1 MIRGE
6 FSPGPS
12 THNVKFFADESRN
25 PNIAVRDLFT
35 QAPSAIGLLFGD
47 ALRWEFVN
55 SELVRVAGRK
65 GAEDFVGKTIRE
77 SLPELEGQ
85 GFFELLENVYSTGNP
100 YVGREVKAV
109 LNRNGDLEDA
119 YFNFVYQPLRRDDG
133 QVEGVLVH
141 GIEVTYE
148 VLARQEINRRDRAT
162 GLLAAI
168 VDSSDDAI
176 ISKNLDG
183 IITSWNKSA
192 ESLFGYRAEEAIGR
206 HITLIIPPD
215 RRAEEAM
222 IIERIRRG
230 QRVDH
235 FETVRE
241 RKDGSRIELSLTI
254 SPVKDS
260 AGRIIGASKVARDI
274 TELRQTARTLR
285 ENEERLRKTEKLAAA
300 GQLAASLAHEIN
312 NPLSSI
318 TNALYLLKHHSG
330 LDPKAQNFVGIAS
343 TELARMSRIVKQ
355 SLSYYRSRVLPKDVD
370 IAASVDES
378 LEVFSGKTDRA
389 GIRVTRK
396 ITEAGPV
403 LGFPDE
409 VRQVIDNLLLNAVE
423 AMPRGGR
430 LAVSVRPSCSW
441 RDPSVHGVRLTIADS
456 GSGIP
461 KGILPRIFE
470 PFFTT
475 KPEKGTG
482 LGLWVV
488 YALVCRHDGAIRV
501 RSSALPGHCGTAVSV
516 LWPHAFRPQTGEV
529 LESSLAA

>member
-1 MIRGE
+1 MSGNSSRM
-6 FSPGPS
+6 PS
-12 THNVKFFADESRN
+12 AREVRFFADESST
-25 PNIAVRDLFT
+25 PNIAMRDLFM
-35 QAPSAIGLLFGD
+35 QAPSAIGVLFGD

-55 SELVRVAGRK
+55 SELVRVAGRHRP
-65 GAEDFVGKTIRE
+65 EQFVGKTIRE

-85 GFFELLENVYSTGNP
+85 GFFEMLENVYCTGNP
-100 YVGREVKAV
+100 YVGKEVKAV
-109 LNRNGDLEDA
+109 LNKNGDMEEA
-119 YFNFVYQPLRRDDG
+119 YFNFVYQPLCGEDG

-141 GIEVTYE
+141 GIDVTYE
-148 VLARQEINRRDRAT
+148 VLAREEIDRRDQAT

-176 ISKNLDG
+176 VSKNLDG

-192 ESLFGYRAEEAIGR
+192 ELLFGYSAAEAIGR

-215 RRAEEAM
+215 RRPEEDM
-222 IIERIRRG
+222 IIERIRHG
-230 QRVDH
+230 LRVDH
-235 FETVRE
+235 FETVRL

-254 SPVKDS
+254 SPVKDA

-274 TELRQTARTLR
+274 TERRQAARTLR
-285 ENEERLRKTEKLAAA
+285 ENEERLHKTEKLAAA

-330 LDPKAQNFVGIAS
+330 IDPKAQNLVGIAS

-355 SLSYYRSRVLPKDVD
+355 SLSYYRSRSLPKDVD
-370 IAASVDES
+370 IAAAVEES
-378 LEVFSGKTDRA
+378 LQVFSGKTDRA

-396 ITEAGPV
+396 IAQTEPV

-430 LAVSVRPSCSW
+430 LAISVHSSQRW

-488 YALVCRHDGAIRV
+488 YALLARHDGAIRV
-501 RSSALPGHCGTAVSV
+501 RSSSLPGRCGTAVSV
-516 LWPHAFRPQTGEV
+516 LWPHVFRPQNSEV

>member
-1 MIRGE
+1 MSGKS
-6 FSPGPS
+6 SPVS
-12 THNVKFFADESRN
+12 SSRNVKFFVDESHN
-25 PNIAVRDLFT
+25 PHIAVSDLFM
-35 QAPSAIGLLFGD
+35 QAPSAIGVLFGN

-55 SELVRVAGRK
+55 SELVRVAGRNHP
-65 GAEDFVGKTIRE
+65 AELVGKTIRE

-85 GFFELLENVYSTGNP
+85 GFFELLEAVYSSGEP
-100 YVGREVKAV
+100 YAGREVKAV
-109 LNRNGDLEDA
+109 LNKNGDMQDT
-119 YFNFVYQPLRRDDG
+119 YFNFVYQALRSDDG
-133 QVEGVLVH
+133 RVQGVLVH
-141 GIEVTYE
+141 AIDVTYE
-148 VLARQEINRRDRAT
+148 VLARKEISRRDRAL

-176 ISKNLDG
+176 VSKNLDG
-183 IITSWNKSA
+183 VITSWNKSA
-192 ESLFGYRAEEAIGR
+192 EHLFGYRAEEAIGR

-215 RRAEEAM
+215 RRTEEDM
-222 IIERIRRG
+222 IIERIRHG

-235 FETVRE
+235 FETVRL

-254 SPVKDS
+254 SPVKDA

-274 TELRQTARTLR
+274 TERRQAARTLR
-285 ENEERLRKTEKLAAA
+285 ENEERLHKTEKLAAA

-330 LDPKAQNFVGIAS
+330 LDPKAQSFVGIAS
-343 TELARMSRIVKQ
+343 AELARMSRIVKQ
-355 SLSYYRSRVLPKDVD
+355 SLSYYRSRMLPKDVD
-370 IAASVDES
+370 IAATVDES

-389 GIRVTRK
+389 RIRVTRK
-396 ITEAGPV
+396 IAKTEPV
-403 LGFPDE
+403 LGFADE

-430 LAVSVRPSCSW
+430 LAISVRPSQSW

-488 YALVCRHDGAIRV
+488 YALLARHDGAIRV
-501 RSSALPGHCGTAVSV
+501 HSSALPGRSGTAISV
-516 LWPHAFRPQTGEV
+516 LWPYAFRPQAEEV

>member
-1 MIRGE
+1 MSEDFPRV
-6 FSPGPS
+6 P
-12 THNVKFFADESRN
+12 TARNVKFFADESRR
-25 PNIAVRDLFT
+25 PNIAMRDLL
-35 QAPSAIGLLFGD
+35 QEAPSAIGVLFGD
-47 ALRWEFVN
+47 ALRWQFVN
-55 SELVRVAGRK
+55 SEFLRVAGRNR
-65 GAEDFVGKTIRE
+65 AEEFVGKTIRE

-85 GFFELLENVYSTGNP
+85 GFFELLENVYCTGNP
-100 YVGREVKAV
+100 YRGREVKAV
-109 LNRNGDLEDA
+109 LNKNGHMQDA
-119 YFNFVYQPLRRDDG
+119 YFNFVYQPLRTDDG
-133 QVEGVLVH
+133 HVQGVLVH
-141 GIEVTYE
+141 AIDVTYE
-148 VLARQEINRRDRAT
+148 VLARNEINRRDRAM

-176 ISKNLDG
+176 VSKGLDG
-183 IITSWNKSA
+183 VITSWNKSA
-192 ESLFGYRAEEAIGR
+192 EVLFGYSAEEAIGR

-215 RRAEEAM
+215 RRAEEDM

-235 FETVRE
+235 FETVRL

-254 SPVKDS
+254 SPVRDP
-260 AGRIIGASKVARDI
+260 AGKIIGASKVARDI
-274 TELRQTARTLR
+274 TERRQAARSLR
-285 ENEERLRKTEKLAAA
+285 ESEERLRKTEKLAAA

-318 TNALYLLKHHSG
+318 TNALYLLKHCPG
-330 LDPKAQNFVGIAS
+330 LDPKAQSFVSIAS

-370 IAASVDES
+370 IAAAVDES
-378 LEVFSGKTDRA
+378 LQVFSGKTDRA
-389 GIRVTRK
+389 GIRITRK
-396 ITEAGPV
+396 ISKAGPV

-430 LAVSVRPSCSW
+430 LAICVHPSRSW
-441 RDPSVHGVRLTIADS
+441 RDPSIHGVRLTIADS
-456 GSGIP
+456 GAGIP
-461 KGILPRIFE
+461 KGVLPRIFE

-488 YALVCRHDGAIRV
+488 YALLSRHEGAIRV
-501 RSSALPGHCGTAVSV
+501 HSSALPGRCGTAVSV
-516 LWPHAFRPQTGEV
+516 LWPHVFRLQPGEV
-529 LESSLAA
+529 PEASLAA

>member
-1 MIRGE
+1 MSRE
-6 FSPGPS
+6 SSQVPS
-12 THNVKFFADESRN
+12 ARNVKFFADESRT
-25 PNIAVRDLFT
+25 PPIAMRDLFML
-35 QAPSAIGLLFGD
+35 APSAIGVLVGD

-55 SELVRVAGRK
+55 SELVRVAGRHRP
-65 GAEDFVGKTIRE
+65 EEFVGKTIRE

-85 GFFELLENVYSTGNP
+85 GFFELLENVYLTGNP
-100 YVGREVKAV
+100 YVGREVKVA
-109 LNRNGDLEDA
+109 LNRNGDIEDA
-119 YFNFVYQPLRRDDG
+119 YFNFVYQALRRDDG
-133 QVEGVLVH
+133 QVQGVLVN

-148 VLARQEINRRDRAT
+148 VLARQELNRRDRVT

-176 ISKNLDG
+176 VSKNLDG

-192 ESLFGYRAEEAIGR
+192 ELLFGYRAEETMGR

-215 RRAEEAM
+215 RRAEEDM

-235 FETVRE
+235 FETVRL
-241 RKDGSRIELSLTI
+241 RKDGSRIEVSLTI
-254 SPVKDS
+254 SPVKNS

-274 TELRQTARTLR
+274 TERRQVARTLR

-330 LDPKAQNFVGIAS
+330 LDPKAQHFVNIAS

-370 IAASVDES
+370 IAAAVDES
-378 LEVFSGKTDRA
+378 LEVFSGKTDRG

-396 ITEAGPV
+396 IAAAEPV

-423 AMPRGGR
+423 AMPRGGH
-430 LAVSVRPSCSW
+430 LAISVRPSRNW
-441 RDPSVHGVRLTIADS
+441 KDPSVHGVRLTIADS

-488 YALVCRHDGAIRV
+488 YALLARHEGAIRV
-501 RSSALPGHCGTAVSV
+501 HSSALPGHCGTAVSV
-516 LWPHAFRPQTGEV
+516 LWPHAFRPQAGEV

>member
-1 MIRGE
+1 MSENLARV
-6 FSPGPS
+6 S
-12 THNVKFFADESRN
+12 TARNGNLLADDDRS
-25 PNIAVRDLFT
+25 PNIAMCDLFM
-35 QAPSAIGLLFGD
+35 QAPSAIGVLFGE

-55 SELVRVAGRK
+55 SEFLRVAGRNR
-65 GAEDFVGKTIRE
+65 AEEFVGKTIRE

-85 GFFELLENVYSTGNP
+85 GFFEPLENVYYTGNP
-100 YVGREVKAV
+100 YVGKEVKAV
-109 LNRNGDLEDA
+109 LNKNGHMQEA
-119 YFNFVYQPLRRDDG
+119 YFNFVYQPLRSDDG
-133 QVEGVLVH
+133 RVQGVLVQ
-141 GIEVTYE
+141 GIDVTYE
-148 VLARQEINRRDRAT
+148 VLARDEINRRDRAM

-176 ISKNLDG
+176 VSKNLDG
-183 IITSWNKSA
+183 VITSWNKSA
-192 ESLFGYRAEEAIGR
+192 ELLFGYTAEEAVGR

-215 RRAEEAM
+215 RREEEDM
-222 IIERIRRG
+222 IIERIRHG
-230 QRVDH
+230 LRVDH
-235 FETVRE
+235 FETVRL

-260 AGRIIGASKVARDI
+260 AGKIIGASKVARDI
-274 TELRQTARTLR
+274 SERRQAARTLR

-318 TNALYLLKHHSG
+318 TNALYLLKHCPG
-330 LDPKAQNFVGIAS
+330 LDPKAQNFVSIAS

-355 SLSYYRSRVLPKDVD
+355 SLSYYRSRMLPKDVD
-370 IAASVDES
+370 IAAAVDES
-378 LEVFSGKTDRA
+378 LQVFSGKTDRA
-389 GIRVTRK
+389 GIEVTRK
-396 ITEAGPV
+396 IAQVGPV
-403 LGFPDE
+403 LGYPDE

-430 LAVSVRPSCSW
+430 LAISVHPSRSW

-456 GSGIP
+456 GAGIP

-488 YALVCRHDGAIRV
+488 YALLARHEGAIRV
-501 RSSALPGHCGTAVSV
+501 HSSALPGRSGTAVSV
-516 LWPHAFRPQTGEV
+516 LWPHAFRLQKGEV
-529 LESSLAA
+529 LEPSLAA